1 MAKLL
6 DVWLHHDIYVFSFNR
21 VELCLQ
27 QNEIMDIFPDDYLL
41 LANDDGI
48 VANTSD
54 TNLKVSFSYFQT
66 CNILFL

>member
-1 MAKLL
+1 M
-6 DVWLHHDIYVFSFNR
+6 IYMYFFFNR

-54 TNLKVSFSYFQT
+54 TNLKVSFSYFRT
-66 CNILFL
+66 CNISFL